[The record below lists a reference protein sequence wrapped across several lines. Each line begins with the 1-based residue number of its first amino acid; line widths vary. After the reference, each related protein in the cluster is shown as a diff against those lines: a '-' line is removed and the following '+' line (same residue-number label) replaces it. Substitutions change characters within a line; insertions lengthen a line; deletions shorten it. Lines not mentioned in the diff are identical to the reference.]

1 MQQVWDPYYIIYGIC
16 MISYFQ
22 QLTSFLSECSKSGNQ
37 IADHITSTYYGQCG
51 NIFISEIIFN
61 DLLNDITVWQHFLFK
76 TFPCSSD
83 KQHDE
88 YDHMFPG
95 GEEEDN
101 VDNSRKKSLALRFY
115 INHLKLLNIFSFLT
129 SSSFLIS

>member
-1 MQQVWDPYYIIYGIC
+1 MK
-16 MISYFQ
+16 
-22 QLTSFLSECSKSGNQ
+22 SFLMT
-37 IADHITSTYYGQCG
+37 IV
-51 NIFISEIIFN
+51 
-61 DLLNDITVWQHFLFK
+61 L
-76 TFPCSSD
+76 PD

-129 SSSFLIS
+129 SSSDFLMITLPLIPGKVQQLPQKAVT